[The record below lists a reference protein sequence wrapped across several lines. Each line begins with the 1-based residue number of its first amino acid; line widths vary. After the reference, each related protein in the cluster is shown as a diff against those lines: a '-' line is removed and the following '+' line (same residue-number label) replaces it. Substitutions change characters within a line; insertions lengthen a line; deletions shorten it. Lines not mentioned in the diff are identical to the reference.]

1 MDARAPSPLDV
12 HGGAASICLATDAA
26 TAATTAATEASP
38 ALMRSAIDN
47 GRGVLAASAVLGV
60 VLVCVDQS
68 GSHDDVA
75 AVGCWIV
82 MVPLGGTRA
91 DSGTSACAAASASD
105 SAGGGAEGSK
115 FSSIMALRVDSC
127 RTAVA

>member
-1 MDARAPSPLDV
+1 MGSVIDA
-12 HGGAASICLATDAA
+12 
-26 TAATTAATEASP
+26 
-38 ALMRSAIDN
+38 
-47 GRGVLAASAVLGV
+47 GRRVLAASAVLGV

-68 GSHDDVA
+68 GSHNDAA

-82 MVPLGGTRA
+82 MVPVGGTRA
-91 DSGTSACAAASASD
+91 DSGASASAAASASD
-105 SAGGGAEGSK
+105 SANEGAGGSK